1 MEGLAFPGADS
12 FCLKIIV
19 GIVKCEQFVTNAAA
33 SQITGVYKKKKTPQQ
48 NKPTKS
54 QTTGEKKSLKGE
66 N

>member
-33 SQITGVYKKKKTPQQ
+33 SQITGVYKKKKPHNKTNQQ
-48 NKPTKS
+48 KAK
-54 QTTGEKKSLKGE
+54 QQEKR
-66 N
+66 NP